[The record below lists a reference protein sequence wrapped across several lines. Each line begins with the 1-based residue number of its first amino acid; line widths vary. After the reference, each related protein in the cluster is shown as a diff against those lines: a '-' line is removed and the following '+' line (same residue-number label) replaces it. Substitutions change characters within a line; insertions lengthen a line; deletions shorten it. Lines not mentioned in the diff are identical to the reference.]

1 MSELIISGIQDGSI
15 AQEVGIEPGDRLIS
29 MNGQSV
35 RDVFDY
41 RFLSADEQVLLMVMK
56 PDGESL
62 EIEIEKDEWEE
73 LGLNFEKPLMD
84 EEKSCRNK
92 CIFCFID
99 QLPEGMRSSLYY
111 KDDDARLSFLY
122 GNYVT
127 MTNMDQAE
135 LERIVRYRMSP
146 VNVSV
151 HTTNPELRAHM
162 LNNRFAGELVSK
174 MKYLADNNI
183 QLNAQIVLC
192 RGINDG
198 KELGTTLND
207 LAELLPAL
215 NSISVVP
222 VGLTRHRTKLPA
234 LLPFDS
240 ASAIEVITQIS
251 QWQKKFL
258 EKTGSRK
265 VYLSDEW
272 YLMSGTD
279 LPDYSHYEDFPQIE
293 NGVGMAAEFLQ
304 GFGEAL
310 KKCRKKPV
318 ERTISLVTGVLAEKI
333 LKEAALMA
341 EKSFPGLRVLVYP
354 IKNNFFGDTVTVTGL
369 LTGTDIRE
377 QLWGKPLGDTLLMP
391 SNMFRSGTETLLD
404 DISADEI
411 GQALQ
416 VTTKKVNADGAS
428 FLKALLKR

>member
-15 AQEVGIEPGDRLIS
+15 AQEAGVEPGDRLIS

-35 RDVFDY
+35 LDVFDY
-41 RFLSADEQVLLMVMK
+41 RFLSADEQVLLKVMK
-56 PDGESL
+56 PDGEIL
-62 EIEIEKDEWEE
+62 EVDIAKDEWED
-73 LGLNFEKPLMD
+73 LGLIFEKPLMD

-92 CIFCFID
+92 CVFCFID
-99 QLPEGMRSSLYY
+99 QLPEGMRPSLYY

-151 HTTNPELRAHM
+151 HTTNPELRAYM

-174 MKYLADNNI
+174 MKYLADNDI

-198 KELGTTLND
+198 KELDRTLND

-222 VGLTRHRTKLPA
+222 VGLTRYRSRLPVLA
-234 LLPFDS
+234 PFDS
-240 ASAIEVITQIS
+240 VSAIEVIAQID

-258 EKTGSRK
+258 EETGSRK

-279 LPDYSHYEDFPQIE
+279 LPDYHHYEDFPQIE

-333 LKEAALMA
+333 LKEAAMMA

-354 IKNNFFGDTVTVTGL
+354 IKNNFFGNTVTVTGL

-377 QLWGKPLGDTLLMP
+377 QLWGRPLGDTLLMP
-391 SNMFRSGTETLLD
+391 SNMFRAGTEILLD
-404 DISADEI
+404 DITADEI

>member
-73 LGLNFEKPLMD
+73 LGLIFEKPLMD

>member
-73 LGLNFEKPLMD
+73 LGLIFEKPLMD

-151 HTTNPELRAHM
+151 DTTNPELRAHM

>member
-15 AQEVGIEPGDRLIS
+15 AQEVGIEPGDKLIS

-73 LGLNFEKPLMD
+73 LGLIFEKPLMD